1 VRDFQNPPYRPCGPP
16 SELYNGYRVILGG
29 SAAEGW
35 RWPPTPSSAVVNEKV
50 KLNFYFPSVPLWHVV
65 VWILPL
71 PLLVRY
77 QVWSSAVCTE
87 VVSDNLM
94 NAGRLPWKRTEPPSY
109 NSCFTHQFVY
119 NYFILFFD
127 KITWKQRL
135 VTWKITQAINNHSIF
150 SQPELYLLTG
160 SFLWTGQLRGIKE
173 YSIELKATVPE
184 ILCSSSSRAWF
195 FVARF
200 LSVSEVT

>member
-1 VRDFQNPPYRPCGPP
+1 M
-16 SELYNGYRVILGG
+16 
-29 SAAEGW
+29 
-35 RWPPTPSSAVVNEKV
+35 
-50 KLNFYFPSVPLWHVV
+50 
-65 VWILPL
+65 
-71 PLLVRY
+71 RY

-87 VVSDNLM
+87 IVSDNLM

-119 NYFILFFD
+119 NYFILSFD

-173 YSIELKATVPE
+173 YSIELSDSPRNTLFVLLSRL
-184 ILCSSSSRAWF
+184 ILCSQVPVCFWSYIISSKYLLLVSAQPPVLWVPDTLSLGVKLSEWT
-195 FVARF
+195 VALNYCR
-200 LSVSEVT
+200 S